1 MNVKNTRAIRTAA
14 LEALAVHQNPQRIP
28 LVYAG
33 FSALLSLAV
42 TVISYV
48 LSLKIDQMTGLA
60 NMGTRAVFSTVKTAL
75 PLAQLIF
82 LLGWEMG
89 YQMCALRLARRR
101 YAESMDLKNGFS
113 KFGTVLR
120 TKLLM
125 GVVYIGLG
133 IATMYLS
140 VFIFMSLP
148 ISDPFYEIVT
158 PLLDSATILNNGIV
172 IDEATLAAA
181 TAAVWPAIAIFGTL
195 FLLGSLPVFYGF
207 RMVPFCI
214 ADNSQ
219 RSGLIILKESRT
231 MMKGHR
237 LSLFKLDLSFWWFFL
252 LEGLISVIAYLDL
265 ILPLLGITLPWS
277 DTISYYG
284 FYILSLAAQVALYW
298 AYLNKVTIA
307 RAVFYDAVR
316 PENPTQGVTLG
327 NIFDLA
333 KEQQE

>member
-1 MNVKNTRAIRTAA
+1 MNIKNPRAIRTAA
-14 LEALAVHQNPQRIP
+14 QEALAVHQNPQRIP

-42 TVISYV
+42 TVICYV

-60 NMGTRAVFSTVKTAL
+60 NMGTRAIFSTVKTTL

-113 KFGTVLR
+113 KFGAVLR
-120 TKLLM
+120 AKLLM
-125 GVVYIGLG
+125 AVVYIALG

-140 VFIFMSLP
+140 VFIFMALP
-148 ISDPFYEIVT
+148 ISDAFYEIVN
-158 PLLDSATILNNGIV
+158 PLLDSATILSDGIV

-181 TAAVWPAIAIFGTL
+181 TAAVWPAIAIFGIL

-219 RSGLIILKESRT
+219 RSGLVILKESRT
-231 MMKGHR
+231 MMKGNR

-265 ILPLLGITLPWS
+265 ILPVLGISLPWS

-284 FYILSLAAQVALYW
+284 FYILSLVAQVALYW
-298 AYLNKVTIA
+298 AYLNKVTIS
-307 RAVFYDAVR
+307 RAVFYDAIR
-316 PENPTQGVTLG
+316 PENPAQGVTLG
-327 NIFDLA
+327 NIFELA
-333 KEQQE
+333 KDYEK